1 MHIFYANFFQ
11 QCFEASPVHHEAES
25 APPKDTFWLVT
36 DDDVIDGGDNDN
48 DEAEIWVVD
57 VQASLIKP

>member
-1 MHIFYANFFQ
+1 MLIFQ

-48 DEAEIWVVD
+48 DEAEI
-57 VQASLIKP
+57 

>member
-1 MHIFYANFFQ
+1 MFNANLFHHSFVCTYFMLIFQ

-48 DEAEIWVVD
+48 DEAEI
-57 VQASLIKP
+57 